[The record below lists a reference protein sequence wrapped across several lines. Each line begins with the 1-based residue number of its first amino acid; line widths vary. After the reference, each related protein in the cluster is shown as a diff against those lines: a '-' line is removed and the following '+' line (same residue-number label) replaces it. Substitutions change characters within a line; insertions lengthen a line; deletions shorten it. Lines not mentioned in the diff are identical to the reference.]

1 MIKSL
6 IRSVSNFKPKGQT
19 SNNNSNELP
28 TWSKG
33 VIAVVLLGASGFA
46 IYKLYSFLQK
56 RKEQE
61 NITKEVET
69 TKTEIQKIEATGK
82 KGTLTDLQIQQY
94 ANKLQSAFD
103 GYGTRADQV
112 YILLANFRN
121 DIDILNLKRIYGIRK
136 ISSGRLNLAPDFEG
150 TLDQTIIDELS
161 KKQISDINLMLGR
174 KGIKY
179 KF

>member
-1 MIKSL
+1 MIKS
-6 IRSVSNFKPKGQT
+6 T
-19 SNNNSNELP
+19 ELP

-33 VIAVVLLGASGFA
+33 VIAVALLGAGGFA
-46 IYKLYSFLQK
+46 VYKLYNYFKKL
-56 RKEQE
+56 KEQE
-61 NITKEVET
+61 NIKQEVAS
-69 TKTEIQKIEATGK
+69 TKTEIEKIEATGK

-103 GYGTRADQV
+103 GYGTRGDQV
-112 YILLANFRN
+112 YILLANFKN

-136 ISSGRLNLAPDFEG
+136 ISSGRFNVAGDFEG

-161 KKQISDINLMLGR
+161 KKEISDINLMLGK

>member
-1 MIKSL
+1 MIK
-6 IRSVSNFKPKGQT
+6 
-19 SNNNSNELP
+19 SNELP

-33 VIAVVLLGASGFA
+33 VIAVALLGAGGFA
-46 IYKLYSFLQK
+46 VYKLYSYFKKL
-56 RKEQE
+56 KEQE
-61 NITKEVET
+61 NIKQEVES

-136 ISSGRLNLAPDFEG
+136 ISSGKFNIAGDFEG

-161 KKQISDINLMLGR
+161 KKEIIDINLMLCK

>member
-1 MIKSL
+1 MIK
-6 IRSVSNFKPKGQT
+6 
-19 SNNNSNELP
+19 SNELP

-33 VIAVVLLGASGFA
+33 VIAVALLGAGGFA
-46 IYKLYSFLQK
+46 VFKLYSYFKKL
-56 RKEQE
+56 KEQE
-61 NITKEVET
+61 NIKQEVES

-136 ISSGRLNLAPDFEG
+136 ISSGKFNIAGDFEG

-161 KKQISDINLMLGR
+161 KKEISDINLMLGK

>member
-1 MIKSL
+1 MIKS
-6 IRSVSNFKPKGQT
+6 T
-19 SNNNSNELP
+19 ELP

-33 VIAVVLLGASGFA
+33 VIAVALLGAGGFA
-46 IYKLYSFLQK
+46 VYKLYTFLLK
-56 RKEQE
+56 KKEQE
-61 NITKEVET
+61 NISKEVET

-103 GYGTRADQV
+103 GYGTSAKSI
-112 YILLANFRN
+112 YLLLANFKN

-136 ISSGRLNLAPDFEG
+136 ISSGRLNFAPDFEG
-150 TLDQTIIDELS
+150 TLDQTMQDELS
-161 KKQISDINLMLGR
+161 VKELSDINLMLGR

>member
-1 MIKSL
+1 MIK
-6 IRSVSNFKPKGQT
+6 N
-19 SNNNSNELP
+19 NELP

-33 VIAVVLLGASGFA
+33 VIAVALLGAGGFA
-46 IYKLYSFLQK
+46 VYKLYSYFKKL
-56 RKEQE
+56 KEQE
-61 NITKEVET
+61 NIKQEVAS

-112 YILLANFRN
+112 YILLANFKN

-136 ISSGRLNLAPDFEG
+136 ISSGKFNIAGDFEG

-161 KKQISDINLMLGR
+161 KKEISDINLMLGK